1 MLHIL
6 KTTTLTASL
15 LFVSLQANAAAVATV
30 NGKEISQ
37 DMYQTYVKQLQAR
50 QKKGQKSEINRER
63 LINELVNRELL
74 HQTALKMKL
83 EKDPQVKFLLKQQR
97 IDLLTKAAMKKIVD
111 KSPITEGEIED
122 TYKNMLEKSSPM
134 EFKARHILLKTED
147 DAKAVIKK
155 LNKGAD
161 FAALA
166 KEKSTGPSAK
176 SGGDLGWFKPAQM
189 VPEFS
194 KAAMAMK
201 KGEHSKA
208 AVKTQFGYHVIK
220 LEDSRKLEA
229 PELAKVKDQIRG
241 LLQQQRIQKYVAEQR
256 KKAEIK
262 IK

>member
-6 KTTTLTASL
+6 KTTALSASL
-15 LFVSLQANAAAVATV
+15 LLVALQANAAAVATV

-37 DMYQTYVKQLQAR
+37 QMYETYVKQLQAR
-50 QKKGQKSEINRER
+50 QKKGQKGEINRER

-74 HQTALKMKL
+74 HQTALEMKL
-83 EKDPQVKFLLKQQR
+83 ERNTDIKFLLKQQR
-97 IDLLTKAAMKKIVD
+97 IDLLTKAAMKQIVD
-111 KSPITEGEIED
+111 KSPVAEGEIED
-122 TYKNMLEKSSPM
+122 TYKKMLEKSSPM

-155 LNKGAD
+155 LNKGTD
-161 FAALA
+161 FVKLA

-176 SGGDLGWFKPAQM
+176 SGGDLGWFKPGQM

-194 KAAMAMK
+194 KATMAMK
-201 KGEHSKA
+201 KGEHSKT

-220 LEDSRKLEA
+220 LEDSRKIEA

-241 LLQQQRIQKYVAEQR
+241 LLQQQRIQKYLAKQR
-256 KKAEIK
+256 KKAKVEIK
-262 IK
+262 

>member
-1 MLHIL
+1 MLHII
-6 KTTTLTASL
+6 KTTTLGASL
-15 LFVSLQANAAAVATV
+15 LLIALQANAAAVATV

-37 DMYQTYVKQLQAR
+37 EMYQAYVQQLQAR
-50 QKKGQKSEINRER
+50 QKNGQGNIDRKR

-74 HQTALKMKL
+74 HQAALEMKL
-83 EKDPQVKFLLKQQR
+83 DKNKDIQFLMEQQK
-97 IDLLTKAAMKKIVD
+97 IDLLTKAAMKQIID
-111 KSPITEGEIED
+111 KSPITEGEIEE
-122 TYKNMLEKSSPM
+122 TYKKMRENSNPM

-161 FAALA
+161 FAKLA

-176 SGGDLGWFKPAQM
+176 AGGDLGWFKPGQM

-194 KAAMAMK
+194 KAVMGMK
-201 KGEHSKA
+201 KGEYSKT

-220 LEDSRKLEA
+220 LEDSRKIEA

-241 LLQQQRIQKYVAEQR
+241 LLQQQRIQKYIAEQR
-256 KKAEIK
+256 KKAKVEIK
-262 IK
+262 